1 MDDCRETMAAVA
13 AWLRERHAA
22 VMAAEKAALS
32 LLEQGDIDG
41 HSAKMHE
48 KARLLATMCEDARPV
63 LAPLAG
69 PLRAQVALGLDRF
82 SGSAQM
88 GLDLDSL
95 FYMSALLYRDDHKA
109 GEPDNLQLFIERLER
124 EGATFG
130 GSE

>member
-1 MDDCRETMAAVA
+1 MEDCREAMAAVVQ
-13 AWLRERHAA
+13 WLRQRHAA

-32 LLEQGDIDG
+32 LLDQGDVAG

-48 KARLLATMCEDARPV
+48 KAQLLATMCEDARPV

-95 FYMSALLYRDDHKA
+95 FYMSALLYRDDHKV